1 MNPEEI
7 QEQTAVLEQ
16 RLNQRIQF
24 LSTNDPQA
32 QRLIGQ
38 IEGLKVRG
46 AADLDNSN
54 NGKTTVDADSD
65 RLTLIRDE

>member
-7 QEQTAVLEQ
+7 QQQMAALEQ
-16 RLNQRIQF
+16 RLNQRAQF
-24 LSTNDPQA
+24 LAANDPQA

-38 IEGLKVRG
+38 IDGLKVRS
-46 AADLDNSN
+46 AADLDNIN
-54 NGKTTVDADSD
+54 NGKPTVDADSD

>member
-1 MNPEEI
+1 MNTEEI
-7 QEQTAVLEQ
+7 KQQMVALEQ
-16 RLNQRIQF
+16 RLNQRAQF
-24 LSTNDPQA
+24 LAANDPQA

-38 IEGLKVRG
+38 IEGLKVRS

-54 NGKTTVDADSD
+54 NGKPTVDADSD

>member
-7 QEQTAVLEQ
+7 QQQMAALEQ
-16 RLNQRIQF
+16 RLNQRAQF
-24 LSTNDPQA
+24 LAANDPQA

-38 IEGLKVRG
+38 IEGLKVRS

-54 NGKTTVDADSD
+54 NGKPTVDADSD

>member
-7 QEQTAVLEQ
+7 QQQMAALEQ
-16 RLNQRIQF
+16 RLNQRAQF
-24 LSTNDPQA
+24 LAANDPQA

-38 IEGLKVRG
+38 IEGLKVRS
-46 AADLDNSN
+46 AADLDNIN
-54 NGKTTVDADSD
+54 NGKPTVDADSD

>member
-1 MNPEEI
+1 MTPEEI
-7 QEQTAVLEQ
+7 HQQMAALEQ
-16 RLNQRIQF
+16 RLNQRAQF
-24 LSTNDPQA
+24 LAANDPQA

-38 IEGLKVRG
+38 IEGLKVRS

-54 NGKTTVDADSD
+54 NGKPTVDADSD